1 MIKTAGIYERKVETK
16 VDKVNLVPRTAIED
30 EVTDLQRDRARNMVF
45 RKTTYNTVKHNMKEH
60 ETVRRHVIEV
70 TSI

>member
-1 MIKTAGIYERKVETK
+1 M
-16 VDKVNLVPRTAIED
+16 NLVPRTAIED
-30 EVTDLQRDRARNMVF
+30 EVTDLQRDRTRNMVF

>member
-1 MIKTAGIYERKVETK
+1 M
-16 VDKVNLVPRTAIED
+16 NLVPTTVIED
-30 EVTDLQRDRARNMVF
+30 EVVDLQRDRARNIVF
-45 RKTTYNTVKHNMKEH
+45 TVKHNMKEH